1 MADTIGPLRRWD
13 TEDRFA
19 GVADA
24 SVFAAAVEEPTVL
37 ASAPARSP
45 KNPRSTCYPTCGADV
60 QGLQLLDCHTGDDS
74 LLDVAASYS
83 PGDSSRDI
91 RRRAWALIGTIAEPA
106 ASVHEHLRVRVAG
119 GVRRA
124 LGSRSG

>member
-19 GVADA
+19 GVTDA

-60 QGLQLLDCHTGDDS
+60 QGLQRSERGHQH
-74 LLDVAASYS
+74 AS
-83 PGDSSRDI
+83 GR
-91 RRRAWALIGTIAEPA
+91 TT
-106 ASVHEHLRVRVAG
+106 
-119 GVRRA
+119 
-124 LGSRSG
+124 